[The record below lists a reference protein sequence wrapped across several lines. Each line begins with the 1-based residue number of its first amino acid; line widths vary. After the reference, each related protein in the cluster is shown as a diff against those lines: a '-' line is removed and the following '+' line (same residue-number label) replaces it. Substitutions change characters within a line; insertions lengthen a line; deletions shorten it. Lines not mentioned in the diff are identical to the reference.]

1 MKRRNPASRHRVA
14 KGMTY
19 GLKQNTNEVGEPA
32 KRLMRMSKPCQHPF
46 LNLNENQLQ
55 KPERNHT
62 KNGCE
67 SRSYQGI
74 NIQGNV
80 RHLSPK

>member
-1 MKRRNPASRHRVA
+1 
-14 KGMTY
+14 
-19 GLKQNTNEVGEPA
+19 
-32 KRLMRMSKPCQHPF
+32 MSKPCQHPF

-55 KPERNHT
+55 EPERNHT